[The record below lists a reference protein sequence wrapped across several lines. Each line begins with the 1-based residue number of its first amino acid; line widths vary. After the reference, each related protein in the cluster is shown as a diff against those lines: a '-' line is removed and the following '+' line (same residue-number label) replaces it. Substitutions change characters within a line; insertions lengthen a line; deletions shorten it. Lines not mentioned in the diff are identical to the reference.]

1 MQSYQLKA
9 GVHLS
14 YLNNL
19 YIITEEKDDDEFELK
34 RLSDELHITLAKDEL
49 LDGLIDSS
57 VKFID
62 PQSIKKNKIDAKS
75 RITADFISYPEKDK
89 AIARRKLAYVK
100 AIIAANL
107 TKVKAQTFDE
117 VIKEVAIEINDK
129 KIPHWTTVYRW
140 HREYLLSNKD
150 PRQLTN
156 NDLKKGNRTQRIRPE
171 VQRFIKEVINEHY
184 LTTKRPSIRSVYN
197 QLCILIYKENKH
209 RDEEDQLNTPS
220 YLTLRNNIRKLPAEL
235 VIEKQFDK
243 HQAKIATRAYQ
254 KGPLVNRI
262 LERVEADHTPLHL
275 FVIDDQDRLPLGRP
289 TLTTII
295 DYYSRSVTGFYIS
308 FNDPST
314 ISFLQALKYSIF
326 PKNNV
331 KKLYPDIENEWECFG
346 LPELLVVDN
355 GKEFHSEAFFDSCDG
370 IGIPYQHAPPL
381 HPWYKGVVER
391 HFGTLNSKFLDNLHG
406 KTFHNIV
413 AKSNYD
419 PAKNAV
425 ITFSTLIRAVH
436 EWIIDIYNQTYQKEI
451 GTSPAAKWKESAKAF
466 PPKLPSNLDRLNVD
480 LGIAESRVIN
490 KDGIVIDYLKYNN
503 EELAALRRKL
513 PKSTKVKIKINPNDI
528 SYIHVL
534 DPISNSYLPV
544 PSSDQRLTKG
554 KTKYQYDTIRKYALK
569 NLGETNRKS
578 LIRAEDR
585 INKLIESEIKK
596 TRTIKSRK
604 KNARY
609 RNISQDVDSM
619 VGVKPPT
626 FQNPNLPVDSP
637 NTIYDE
643 PVRKKNSVP
652 EKPIE
657 DFYADDSEWQTK
669 INNNDNKDE
678 P

>member
-117 VIKEVAIEINDK
+117 VINEVAIEINDK

-209 RDEEDQLNTPS
+209 RDEEDQLITPS

-254 KGPLVNRI
+254 KGPIVNRI

-466 PPKLPSNLDRLNVD
+466 PPKLPSNLDRLNID

-528 SYIHVL
+528 SYINVL

-626 FQNPNLPVDSP
+626 FQNPSITVDSP

-643 PVRKKNSVP
+643 PVRKKNNAP
-652 EKPIE
+652 EKPVE
-657 DFYADDSEWQTK
+657 DFYADDNEWQIK
-669 INNNDNKDE
+669 INNNDDKDE